1 MAARRGPLTTSARK
15 LAAILFTDIVGYTSL
30 VSKDERKAAEVR
42 ERHRRLVQTL
52 VGQFK
57 GEWIEET
64 GDETMS
70 AFPSSVEAVHCALA
84 IQAALADDPD
94 LKVRIGIHIGDVL
107 EQDGKLIGDGV
118 NLAARIRP
126 LAQPGGIC
134 VSERVW
140 EDVRNRPE
148 VQGAFLGDQKL
159 KNVDHSLRV
168 WIVSAP
174 TASGRRILRRPLLS
188 GPWRKAAIAASVLVV
203 LATIAALIPPVRN
216 AFLLVLFR
224 EGLFSPL
231 PKYDQKIAFTTTSDG
246 VRIAYATTGEGP
258 PVVVAL
264 GWFSHIE
271 RGGQSPGKNPFI
283 TGLLGKH
290 RLIIYDGRGTGL
302 SDHHVKDY
310 SLDAKV
316 RDLEAVIEAT
326 GLKRFGLY
334 GISAGGPTAIAYT
347 VRHPERVTR
356 LAFYGS
362 FTRVDPQK
370 HDQWKAMID
379 LARVGWGQDNPAF
392 RQVFTSLFM
401 PDGDELS
408 YAFFNE
414 FQRISTGPDDAVGF
428 MTSLLDTDVRTLAT
442 QVRIPTLVVHVRGDV
457 ICPFEFGR
465 EIASLV
471 PGAGLVTVEGRNHAF
486 SAFEPAYKQVNQAIG
501 EFFDQDL
508 PAAAHAKGS

>member
-1 MAARRGPLTTSARK
+1 MATSARK

-30 VSKDERKAAEVR
+30 VSKDERRAAEVR
-42 ERHRRLVQTL
+42 ARHRHLVQTL
-52 VGQFK
+52 VAQFK

-84 IQAALADDPD
+84 IQAALADDSD

-148 VQGAFLGDQKL
+148 VQGAFLGDQRL
-159 KNVDHSLRV
+159 KNVDHLLRV
-168 WIVSAP
+168 WAVSAP
-174 TASGRRILRRPLLS
+174 TASGRRAFRRRSLP
-188 GPWRKAAIAASVLVV
+188 GAWKKAAIAASVLVV
-203 LATIAALIPPVRN
+203 LATVALLVPPVRN
-216 AFLLVLFR
+216 GILMVLFR
-224 EGLFSPL
+224 EGLFSVL
-231 PKYDQKIAFTTTSDG
+231 PKYDQKIAFTTASDG
-246 VRIAYATTGEGP
+246 VRIAYATTGDGP
-258 PVVVAL
+258 PVVVVL

-271 RGGQSPGKNPFI
+271 RGGQSPGRNPFV

-290 RLIIYDGRGTGL
+290 RLVIYDGRGTGL
-302 SDHHVKDY
+302 SDHHIKDY

-316 RDLEAVIEAT
+316 RDLEAVIEAA
-326 GLKRFGLY
+326 GLKRFGLF

-362 FTRVDPQK
+362 FPRLDPRQV
-370 HDQWKAMID
+370 DQWKAMIG

-392 RQVFTSLFM
+392 RQVFTSLFI
-401 PDGDELS
+401 PDGDSFS
-408 YAFFNE
+408 YSVFNE

-428 MTSLLDTDVRTLAT
+428 MTSMLETDVRALAPR
-442 QVRIPTLVVHVRGDV
+442 VRVPTLVVHLRGDAIV
-457 ICPFEFGR
+457 PFELGR
-465 EIASLV
+465 EIASLI
-471 PGAGLVTVEGRNHAF
+471 PGAALVTIEGRNHAF
-486 SAFEPAYKQVNQAIG
+486 GPLEPAYKQVNQAIG

-508 PAAAHAKGS
+508 PAAQRAKGS